1 MIVNVCILVMEVGNV
16 CDVVIKFSFIFD
28 FILIVIFNIGCGVFV
43 NQVDGYVINVRKRRL
58 VECEEI
64 VE

>member
-28 FILIVIFNIGCGVFV
+28 FVLIVIFNIGCGVFV
-43 NQVDGYVINVRKRRL
+43 N
-58 VECEEI
+58 
-64 VE
+64 

>member
-16 CDVVIKFSFIFD
+16 CDVVIKFSFIFG

-43 NQVDGYVINVRKRRL
+43 N
-58 VECEEI
+58 
-64 VE
+64 